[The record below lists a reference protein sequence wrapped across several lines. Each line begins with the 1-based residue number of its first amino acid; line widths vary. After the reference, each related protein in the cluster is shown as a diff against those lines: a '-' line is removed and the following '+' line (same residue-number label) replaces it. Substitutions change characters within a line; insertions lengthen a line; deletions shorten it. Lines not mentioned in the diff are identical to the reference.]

1 MKYGETMQPSHTG
14 LLQRITPQKKIQLLK
29 AQLTQVENYQDKTDF
44 EQQWKTQRID
54 ELTKE
59 IKDASISCMKN

>member
-1 MKYGETMQPSHTG
+1 MRQNPEIF
-14 LLQRITPQKKIQLLK
+14 LQRVTPQKKIQLLK

-44 EQQWKTQRID
+44 EQQWKNQRIV

-59 IKDASISCMKN
+59 IKNASVVMDCRV

>member
-1 MKYGETMQPSHTG
+1 MRQNPEIF
-14 LLQRITPQKKIQLLK
+14 LQRVTPQKKIQLLK

-44 EQQWKTQRID
+44 EQQWKNQRID

-59 IKDASISCMKN
+59 IKDTFISCMKN

>member
-1 MKYGETMQPSHTG
+1 MQQNPEIF
-14 LLQRITPQKKIQLLK
+14 LQRVTPQKKIQLLK

-44 EQQWKTQRID
+44 EQQWKNQRID

-59 IKDASISCMKN
+59 IKDTFISCMKN